1 MKSVPQTRQV
11 ILRRYKGTEYDE
23 KKLTKKWRKYR
34 VQMGKIRVRKKEAK
48 YEFLVKERGKH
59 IHRRK
64 MLNEKQKK

>member
-1 MKSVPQTRQV
+1 
-11 ILRRYKGTEYDE
+11 
-23 KKLTKKWRKYR
+23 
-34 VQMGKIRVRKKEAK
+34 MGKIRVRKKEAK